1 MIPGITKGKAGKPP
15 RVLIYGTEGIGK
27 STFAAGCPEP
37 IFVPTEDGIGEI
49 DCAQFPLAM
58 SYDDV
63 VKALKQ
69 LSTLD
74 HDYETV
80 VIDSL
85 DWLERLIFDKV
96 CSENSVDNIEKAGGG
111 YGKGYMLA
119 VTKWRELLTSL
130 DVLRNDRNMVVILLA
145 HAKVERF
152 EDPESTPYDR
162 YAPRLH
168 KHAAGLVC
176 EWTDA
181 VLFATRR
188 MRVEVDN
195 GAGFGRTRAIA
206 RSIGADGGAR
216 ILRTVGG
223 PACLAK
229 NRYGVTADLPL
240 SWNDFCHAITKG

>member
-1 MIPGITKGKAGKPP
+1 
-15 RVLIYGTEGIGK
+15 
-27 STFAAGCPEP
+27 
-37 IFVPTEDGIGEI
+37 
-49 DCAQFPLAM
+49 
-58 SYDDV
+58 
-63 VKALKQ
+63 
-69 LSTLD
+69 
-74 HDYETV
+74 
-80 VIDSL
+80 
-85 DWLERLIFDKV
+85 LIFDKV
-96 CSENSVDNIEKAGGG
+96 CLENSVDNIEKAGGG

-119 VTKWRELLTSL
+119 VTKWRELLASL

-168 KHAAGLVC
+168 KHACGLVC

-195 GAGFGRTRAIA
+195 GPGFGRTRAIA

-229 NRYGVTADLPL
+229 NRYGVMVDLPL

>member
-1 MIPGITKGKAGKPP
+1 M
-15 RVLIYGTEGIGK
+15 
-27 STFAAGCPEP
+27 
-37 IFVPTEDGIGEI
+37 
-49 DCAQFPLAM
+49 
-58 SYDDV
+58 
-63 VKALKQ
+63 
-69 LSTLD
+69 D

-96 CSENSVDNIEKAGGG
+96 CTENNVDNIEKAGGG

-168 KHAAGLVC
+168 KHACGDSTYA
-176 EWTDA
+176 
-181 VLFATRR
+181 RR
-188 MRVEVDN
+188 
-195 GAGFGRTRAIA
+195 GR
-206 RSIGADGGAR
+206 
-216 ILRTVGG
+216 
-223 PACLAK
+223 
-229 NRYGVTADLPL
+229 
-240 SWNDFCHAITKG
+240 